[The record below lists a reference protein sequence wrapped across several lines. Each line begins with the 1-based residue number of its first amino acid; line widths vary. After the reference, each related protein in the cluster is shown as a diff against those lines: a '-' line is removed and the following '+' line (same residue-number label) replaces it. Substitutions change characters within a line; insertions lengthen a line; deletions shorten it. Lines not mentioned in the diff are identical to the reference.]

1 MPINRKKASN
11 YLKQLDFQSLFIEE
25 LGWDNASSQEVLLT
39 IDSQNFPLEQIAQK
53 RGMVVYGC
61 KSIPNYATRTKIDKE
76 ALKYSREHFIVYYD
90 RNEQVWQWVKRE
102 QGKPIARRE
111 QKVYANQSGEALLQK
126 LDAIAI
132 SFEEEEKLTL
142 VDVTS
147 RVKKGLDV
155 DKVTKKFYDHF
166 KKQHEQFLKFI
177 SGFQSKFD
185 QEWYASLMLNRLMF
199 IYFMQKKGFLDGNI
213 NYLQDRLALC
223 QQEHGNDQFY
233 SFYRY
238 FLLRL
243 FHDGLGKQARTPE
256 LDKLLGKIPYLNG
269 GLFEEHPLEQA
280 NPDIQISDDAFIAI
294 FNFFDGYNWLLD
306 DRPLCSDKEINPDV
320 LGYIFEKYIN
330 QKQMGAYYTKEDI
343 TEYISKNCII
353 PYLFDATQKESDG
366 TLWRL
371 LRDSPDLYIYEAVRK
386 GVDIALPDD
395 IAVGISDVSKRTNWN
410 KAASAEYTL
419 PTETWREHVARRT
432 RCLDLREKLRNG
444 EITNIN
450 DLITYNLDIRQFA
463 QDAIASC
470 EGADFLLAFYRAI
483 EKISILDPTCGSG
496 AFLFAALNILEPL
509 YDACLD
515 RMQGFIDDY
524 DRSDDPKAAQRHQEF
539 RQILENVGK
548 HTNRRYF
555 ILKSIMINN
564 LYGVD
569 IMEEATEI
577 CKLRLFLKL
586 VSQVEADTKKP
597 NYGIEPLPDID
608 FNIRAGNT
616 LVGFATLE
624 EVRQAVN
631 RESSGQ
637 GKLLFDDTLERI
649 EKSAVAVDKTF
660 QEFKFLQSNNTDG
673 KQLSTKKTELRSS
686 LGKLNDEL
694 DRYLADEYEKGQS
707 KKPVAFQKWKSSH
720 QPFHWFV
727 EFYGIV
733 SQGGFDVIIGNPP
746 YVEWAKIKSYSV
758 MQNQYFTE
766 CCGNIYTAICERT
779 YKLLEA
785 SGTLGMIIPMSC
797 ISTER
802 MQEFRDIW
810 DNYKLTS
817 YISNYSGD
825 AHPSVLFEGV
835 KFRLSILIQL
845 RNQTSKIYS
854 THFYKWFPQSRNQLF
869 PLIQYCQVKI
879 NFVQNGLIPKVTEEL
894 SSSILSKCL
903 GVDLTIG
910 TVINKAYSYNV
921 YTHRIV
927 AHFVKAFDFI
937 PFFKNERDGIK
948 KSEDYKIFSVESEF
962 QRDIL
967 VAILNS
973 NTFYIWFAFYSD
985 VYHCGREIILSF
997 PCSINQLLTTH
1008 GKQLREIKYKLMDDF
1023 RENCIRRSIPYKTTG
1038 IVEYDEYYPRLS
1050 KPIIDEIDRV
1060 LAKHYGFSDE
1070 ELDFII
1076 NYDIKYRMGKDD
1088 GGDE

>member
-11 YLKQLDFQSLFIEE
+11 YLKQQDFQSLFIEE
-25 LGWDNASSQEVLLT
+25 LGWDKASSQEILLT
-39 IDSQNFPLEQIAQK
+39 IDGQDFLLEQIAQK

-61 KSIPNYATRTKIDKE
+61 KIIPDYATRTKIDKE

-90 RNEQVWQWVKRE
+90 RNLQIWQWVKRE

-132 SFEEEEKLTL
+132 SFEEEESLTL

-166 KKQHEQFLKFI
+166 KQQHEKFLKFI

-243 FHDGLGKQARTPE
+243 FHDGLGKQARTTE

-280 NPDIQISDDAFIAI
+280 NPDIQIPDNAFRAI
-294 FNFFDGYNWLLD
+294 FNFFDQYDWLLD
-306 DRPLCSDKEINPDV
+306 DRPLRSDKEINPDV

-353 PYLFDATQKESDG
+353 PYLFDATQKECAIAFDPVG
-366 TLWRL
+366 ALWRL
-371 LRDSPDLYIYEAVRK
+371 LRDSPNRYIYEAVRK
-386 GVDIALPDD
+386 GVDIDLPDD
-395 IAVGISDVSKRTNWN
+395 IEAGVSDVSKRNNWN
-410 KAASAEYTL
+410 KAASADYAL
-419 PTETWREHVARRT
+419 PTEIWREHVARRT
-432 RCLDLREKLRNG
+432 RCLDLREKLSNG
-444 EITNIN
+444 EVTNIN

-463 QDAIASC
+463 QDAIANC

-483 EKISILDPTCGSG
+483 AKISILDPTCGSG
-496 AFLFAALNILEPL
+496 AFLFAALNILEPI

-515 RMQGFIDDY
+515 RMQGFIDDC

-539 RQILENVGK
+539 RQVLETVGN

-586 VSQVEADTKKP
+586 VSQVEADAKKP

-624 EVRQAVN
+624 EVRNAVN

-637 GKLLFDDTLERI
+637 VKLLLDDTLERI
-649 EKSAVAVDKTF
+649 EKSAIAVDKTF

-673 KQLSTKKTELRSS
+673 KELSIKKTELRSS
-686 LGKLNDEL
+686 LGKLNNEL

-720 QPFHWFV
+720 QPFHWLV

-746 YVEWAKIKSYSV
+746 Y
-758 MQNQYFTE
+758 
-766 CCGNIYTAICERT
+766 
-779 YKLLEA
+779 LEQR
-785 SGTLGMIIPMSC
+785 
-797 ISTER
+797 EV
-802 MQEFRDIW
+802 
-810 DNYKLTS
+810 
-817 YISNYSGD
+817 NYS
-825 AHPSVLFEGV
+825 L
-835 KFRLSILIQL
+835 KRFRSSESKAIHAMCIERSSQILLLNGTMSMILPLSIVSTQRMKIVQEILENG
-845 RNQTSKIYS
+845 RNAWYANYSWRPAKLFDNVNRALTIFTVTPAHKKGQTFTTNYQ
-854 THFYKWFPQSRNQLF
+854 KWSSDSRE
-869 PLIQYCQVKI
+869 
-879 NFVQNGLIPKVTEEL
+879 GLISKVNYIEVQQQRPDFWMPKMGDCLE
-894 SSSILSKCL
+894 SSILKKCL
-903 GVDLTIG
+903 SIP
-910 TVINKAYSYNV
+910 TVLKKFTANSNYRV
-921 YTHRIV
+921 YYRTTGGLYWKV
-927 AHFVKAFDFI
+927 FTDFA
-937 PFFKNERDGIK
+937 PA
-948 KSEDYKIFSVESEF
+948 FSVDGVKGHSTRETF
-962 QRDIL
+962 FTLANKQMIKPI
-967 VAILNS
+967 VAILSSNVFWWWYTATSNCRDLNPYDVQNFPVPDSALIDEKLVSLGSEYVKDLQKNS
-973 NTFYIWFAFYSD
+973 TML
-985 VYHCGREIILSF
+985 VR
-997 PCSINQLLTTH
+997 NQ
-1008 GKQLREIKYKLMDDF
+1008 KQ
-1023 RENCIRRSIPYKTTG
+1023 TG
-1038 IVEYDEYYPRLS
+1038 ITETQSFKIQKS

-1060 LAKHYGFSDE
+1060 LAQHYRFTDE

>member
-1 MPINRKKASN
+1 MRINRKKASN
-11 YLKQLDFQSLFIEE
+11 YLKQLDFHSLFIEE
-25 LGWDNASSQEVLLT
+25 LGWDKASSQEILLT
-39 IDSQNFPLEQIAQK
+39 IDGQDFPLEQISQK

-61 KSIPNYATRTKIDKE
+61 KSIPDYATRSKIDKE

-90 RNEQVWQWVKRE
+90 RNQQIWQWVKRE

-132 SFEEEEKLTL
+132 SFEEEEKITL

-147 RVKKGLDV
+147 RASKVFDV
-155 DKVTKKFYDHF
+155 DKVTKKFYERF
-166 KKQHEQFLKFI
+166 KKVHEDFLKRI
-177 SGFQSKFD
+177 AGIQSQFD

-199 IYFMQKKGFLDGNI
+199 IYFMQKKHFLDGNI
-213 NYLQDRLALC
+213 NYLQERLALC
-223 QQEHGNDQFY
+223 QKEYGNDQFY

-280 NPDIQISDDAFIAI
+280 NTDIQIPDIAFTAI
-294 FNFFDGYNWLLD
+294 FNFFDQYDWHLD
-306 DRPLCSDKEINPDV
+306 DRPLRSDKEINPDV

-366 TLWRL
+366 ALWRL

-386 GVDIALPDD
+386 GVDIPLPDD
-395 IAVGISDVSKRTNWN
+395 IEAGISDVSKRTNWN
-410 KAASAEYTL
+410 KSASADYAL

-432 RCLDLREKLRNG
+432 RCLDLREKLSKS
-444 EITNIN
+444 EITKIN

-463 QDAIASC
+463 QDAIGSC
-470 EGADFLLAFYRAI
+470 ESADFLLAFYRAI

-496 AFLFAALNILEPL
+496 AFLFAALNILEPI

-515 RMQGFIDDY
+515 RMQGFIDDC

-548 HTNRRYF
+548 HNNRRYF

-660 QEFKFLQSNNTDG
+660 QEFKCLQSNNTDG

-707 KKPVAFQKWKSSH
+707 KKPVAFEKWKSSH

-746 YVEWAKIKSYSV
+746 YVEYSKVKKEYTIKGY
-758 MQNQYFTE
+758 QTE
-766 CCGNIYTAICERT
+766 SCGNLYAYSIERSLHIT
-779 YKLLEA
+779 GS
-785 SGTLGMIIPMSC
+785 SGYFGMIIPLSAFCTQRMIEIWNIMLQSCGDHWVSHYGFRPSKLFDGVNLRLAIALSSKSKDSNQLECYTSKFNKWNTEAREYLLESLNYVNANPKILAYQTIPKMSDVLENSILDKIC
-797 ISTER
+797 IQPKSLAYLSGAKTDFIVYYKNTGVNYWITATDFAPKA
-802 MQEFRDIW
+802 FRD
-810 DNYKLTS
+810 N
-817 YISNYSGD
+817 
-825 AHPSVLFEGV
+825 
-835 KFRLSILIQL
+835 
-845 RNQTSKIYS
+845 
-854 THFYKWFPQSRNQLF
+854 
-869 PLIQYCQVKI
+869 
-879 NFVQNGLIPKVTEEL
+879 EL
-894 SSSILSKCL
+894 SQSSRQTEFCNS
-903 GVDLTIG
+903 
-910 TVINKAYSYNV
+910 SQ
-921 YTHRIV
+921 V
-927 AHFVKAFDFI
+927 AKDFT
-937 PFFKNERDGIK
+937 
-948 KSEDYKIFSVESEF
+948 
-962 QRDIL
+962 L
-967 VAILNS
+967 CILNS
-973 NTFYIWFAFYSD
+973 NLFFYFYTVRSNCRDLNPSD
-985 VYHCGREIILSF
+985 IKCFPIPEGIENNKQFTDLAYRLMKSLDDNSEYITREQKQTGSIRLQSF
-997 PCSINQLLTTH
+997 
-1008 GKQLREIKYKLMDDF
+1008 
-1023 RENCIRRSIPYKTTG
+1023 
-1038 IVEYDEYYPRLS
+1038 YPSSS

-1060 LAKHYGFSDE
+1060 LAKHYGFSPE

-1076 NYDIKYRMGKDD
+1076 NYDIKYRMGKDE

>member
-25 LGWDNASSQEVLLT
+25 LGWDNASSQEILLT
-39 IDSQNFPLEQIAQK
+39 IDGQDFPLEQISQK

-61 KSIPNYATRTKIDKE
+61 KSIPDYATRSKIDKE

-90 RNEQVWQWVKRE
+90 RNQQVWQWVKRE

-111 QKVYANQSGEALLQK
+111 QKVYAKQSGEALLQK

-147 RVKKGLDV
+147 RASKVFDV
-155 DKVTKKFYDHF
+155 DKVTKKFYERF
-166 KKQHEQFLKFI
+166 KKVHEEFLKRI
-177 SGFQSKFD
+177 AGIQSQFD

-199 IYFMQKKGFLDGNI
+199 IYFMQKKHFLDGNI

-223 QQEHGNDQFY
+223 KQEKGSDQFY

-256 LDKLLGKIPYLNG
+256 LDNLLGKIPYLNG

-280 NPDIQISDDAFIAI
+280 NPDIQISDIAFTAI
-294 FNFFDGYNWLLD
+294 FNFFDQYDWHLD
-306 DRPLCSDKEINPDV
+306 DRPLRSDKEINPDV

-366 TLWRL
+366 SLWRL
-371 LRDSPDLYIYEAVRK
+371 LQDSPDLYIYDAVRK
-386 GVDIALPDD
+386 GVDIPLPDD
-395 IAVGISDVSKRTNWN
+395 IAAGISDVSKRTNWN
-410 KAASAEYTL
+410 KAASADYAL

-432 RCLDLREKLRNG
+432 RCLDLREKLGKG
-444 EITNIN
+444 EVTNIN

-463 QDAIASC
+463 QDAIGSC

-496 AFLFAALNILEPL
+496 AFLFAALNILEPI
-509 YDACLD
+509 YDACLE
-515 RMQGFIDDY
+515 RMQGFIDDC
-524 DRSDDPKAAQRHQEF
+524 DRSGDPKAAQRHQEF
-539 RQILENVGK
+539 RQILENAGK

-564 LYGVD
+564 IYGVD

-586 VSQVEADTKKP
+586 VSQVEADAKKP

-624 EVRQAVN
+624 QVRNAVN
-631 RESSGQ
+631 RESDGQ
-637 GKLLFDDTLERI
+637 GKLLFDNSLHQIEREAKNVDT
-649 EKSAVAVDKTF
+649 VF
-660 QEFKFLQSNNTDG
+660 QNFRALQSRENTDSKELASKKLELRNCLFSLNNELDKYLASEYG
-673 KQLSTKKTELRSS
+673 LDSTKQT
-686 LGKLNDEL
+686 
-694 DRYLADEYEKGQS
+694 AD
-707 KKPVAFQKWKSSH
+707 FQKWKSSH

-727 EFYGIV
+727 EFYGIT

-746 YVEWAKIKSYSV
+746 YVEYRLIQKNYQIKGYLTESSKNLYAFC
-758 MQNQYFTE
+758 MERATKLCNQPAWF
-766 CCGNIYTAICERT
+766 
-779 YKLLEA
+779 
-785 SGTLGMIIPMSC
+785 GMIVPTSVVGLDDTDC
-797 ISTER
+797 LRSVLLNKFSVNVCST
-802 MQEFRDIW
+802 
-810 DNYKLTS
+810 
-817 YISNYSGD
+817 YSIR
-825 AHPSVLFEGV
+825 PSKLFEGV
-835 KFRLSILIQL
+835 DQRLCIYLGKSEKNTDI
-845 RNQTSKIYS
+845 KI
-854 THFYKWFPQSRNQLF
+854 
-869 PLIQYCQVKI
+869 
-879 NFVQNGLIPKVTEEL
+879 L
-894 SSSILSKCL
+894 SSKYHHWSS
-903 GVDLTIG
+903 D
-910 TVINKAYSYNV
+910 
-921 YTHRIV
+921 
-927 AHFVKAFDFI
+927 
-937 PFFKNERDGIK
+937 E
-948 KSEDYKIFSVESEF
+948 
-962 QRDIL
+962 RDIL
-967 VAILNS
+967 FVNLEYSSSLVYETLNRIAQTGYTYSTSILEKLRSKNNKPISRYYSQNKSGYIINYHRSPRYWIRAISFEPYFKSSSRSRSIHHVRDLIFSEDKQGKFVGALLNS
-973 NTFYIWFAFYSD
+973 SLFFFWFISLGNGRNITGSD
-985 VYHCGREIILSF
+985 VHNMPIGDIDSNIQKEASYLF
-997 PCSINQLLTTH
+997 D
-1008 GKQLREIKYKLMDDF
+1008 KLMEDYQQNSFTRIRQDCEFQEF
-1023 RENCIRRSIPYKTTG
+1023 RQS
-1038 IVEYDEYYPRLS
+1038 LS
-1050 KPIIDEIDRV
+1050 KPIIDEIDRI
-1060 LAKHYGFSDE
+1060 LAQHYGFTDE

>member
-11 YLKQLDFQSLFIEE
+11 YLKQQDFQSLFIEE

-39 IDSQNFPLEQIAQK
+39 IDGQDFPLEQISQK

-61 KSIPNYATRTKIDKE
+61 KSIPNYATRSKIDKE

-90 RNEQVWQWVKRE
+90 RNQQIWQWVKRE

-111 QKVYANQSGEALLQK
+111 QKVYPNQSGEALLQK

-586 VSQVEADTKKP
+586 VSQVEADAKKP

-616 LVGFATLE
+616 LVGFATHE
-624 EVRQAVN
+624 EVARAVKGN
-631 RESSGQ
+631 Q
-637 GKLLFDDTLERI
+637 QTKLDLFNDMDRI
-649 EKSAVAVDKTF
+649 DNKAKAVDVIF
-660 QEFKFLQSNNTDG
+660 QKFKSLQSQDKVDG
-673 KQLSTKKTELRSS
+673 RELATKKVELRNS
-686 LGKLNDEL
+686 LNGLKDEL
-694 DRYLADEYEKGQS
+694 DRYLADEYEIGLS
-707 KKPVAFQKWKSSH
+707 KKSAAFEKWKASH

-733 SQGGFDVIIGNPP
+733 NKGGFDVIIGNPP
-746 YVEWAKIKSYSV
+746 YVEYSKVKQVYSVKSYQLEKCGNLYSYV
-758 MQNQYFTE
+758 IEKSLRLSCIGTMLGMIVPMSAFATDRMTSLSNQISTNTHSMWFSNFGVRPSKFFDGVNLRLSIFLAKKGNLSATNLYSTKSLRWYSEERVNLLYALYYCQIDLEIEPSILPKISDNITILLLKKMLGKSSIPVRHINTTKQKNQYFVHYQEATQYWVKSMDRLPFYEKNGIQSPPAHARFLYFQTE
-766 CCGNIYTAICERT
+766 N
-779 YKLLEA
+779 EA
-785 SGTLGMIIPMSC
+785 SLMCCIMNSSIFYIYFNIFSDCFHLGDSLVRAFPIATSLFTTLDFKRFSSKLMNDLESK
-797 ISTER
+797 STLE
-802 MQEFRDIW
+802 QI
-810 DNYKLTS
+810 KTT
-817 YISNYSGD
+817 SGD
-825 AHPSVLFEGV
+825 VIRYAALTYTGV
-835 KFRLSILIQL
+835 
-845 RNQTSKIYS
+845 
-854 THFYKWFPQSRNQLF
+854 
-869 PLIQYCQVKI
+869 
-879 NFVQNGLIPKVTEEL
+879 
-894 SSSILSKCL
+894 
-903 GVDLTIG
+903 
-910 TVINKAYSYNV
+910 
-921 YTHRIV
+921 
-927 AHFVKAFDFI
+927 
-937 PFFKNERDGIK
+937 
-948 KSEDYKIFSVESEF
+948 
-962 QRDIL
+962 
-967 VAILNS
+967 
-973 NTFYIWFAFYSD
+973 
-985 VYHCGREIILSF
+985 
-997 PCSINQLLTTH
+997 
-1008 GKQLREIKYKLMDDF
+1008 
-1023 RENCIRRSIPYKTTG
+1023 
-1038 IVEYDEYYPRLS
+1038 

-1060 LAKHYGFSDE
+1060 LAQHYGFTDE

-1088 GGDE
+1088 GGNDD